1 MTHTRPVRRLLATV
15 AVVATIPLA
24 AACGSS
30 TQPPASGGGSAA
42 ASASSAPSAT
52 TSAQGDAAYCAALE
66 SGQKELESMSS
77 KLSDTAALAQ
87 GKAVLEKIEAAAP
100 QRSSRSGVT
109 SSPSSSRGVRRQERP
124 HGRDGE
130 DGRLEHDHRE
140 ARQDDVQ
147 PRHLLPAPTG
157 ALRDSR
163 RRPPHGIRCGCED
176 RHAQGASVALVLL
189 LLGDSL
195 GGLLGGVRPAPTATP

>member
-42 ASASSAPSAT
+42 ASSSSAPSAT

-100 QRSSRSGVT
+100 AEVKQEWGDLIAFVDAAASGDKSALTAATAKMDASST
-109 SSPSSSRGVRRQERP
+109 TIEK
-124 HGRDGE
+124 
-130 DGRLEHDHRE
+130 
-140 ARQDDVQ
+140 
-147 PRHLLPAPTG
+147 
-157 ALRDSR
+157 
-163 RRPPHGIRCGCED
+163 
-176 RHAQGASVALVLL
+176 HAKTTCNLDIS
-189 LLGDSL
+189 
-195 GGLLGGVRPAPTATP
+195 